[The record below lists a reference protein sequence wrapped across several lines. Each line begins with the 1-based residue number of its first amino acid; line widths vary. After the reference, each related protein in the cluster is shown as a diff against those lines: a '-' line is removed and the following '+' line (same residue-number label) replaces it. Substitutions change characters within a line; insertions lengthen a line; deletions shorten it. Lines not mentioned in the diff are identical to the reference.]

1 MTENVEKI
9 MSFAPGEG
17 NRPLGI
23 FMDKNLNFYH
33 FLQFTVDKPELITR
47 KGQHLSITA
56 QYANGTEKS
65 R

>member
-23 FMDKNLNFYH
+23 FMDKESE
-33 FLQFTVDKPELITR
+33 FLSLPSISCGETRADK
-47 KGQHLSITA
+47 HLSITA
-56 QYANGTEKS
+56 QYANGN
-65 R
+65 